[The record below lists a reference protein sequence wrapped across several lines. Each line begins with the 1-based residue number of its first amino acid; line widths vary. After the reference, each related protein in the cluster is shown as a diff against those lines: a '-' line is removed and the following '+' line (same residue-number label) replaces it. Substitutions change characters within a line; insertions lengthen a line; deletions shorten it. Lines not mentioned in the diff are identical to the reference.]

1 MEQLTYLLSYHQVMP
16 SFVEFCFELKS
27 REDPVSTTLFRQE
40 DLIRN
45 HVSEGSKKHHSHTG
59 MQIQHAFSLLGLEE
73 EKTADDY
80 AWPFRHV
87 TIYHSF
93 DTKSGKAFWIIIKG
107 NRVIRDLITTSKRG
121 AQSVEAEA
129 MKMPSR
135 AFVASLRIQQQVLEW
150 STHHWGDYI
159 DYLESQSKK
168 SSVLVTQSPV
178 AQLAENIP
186 ASLAVSRQPTMES
199 LRRQRR
205 QTDASQQ
212 TTPRRPMMPRSVRDW
227 SGLSRLTSTLSTCSQ
242 AVGVGLANLPMSQTS
257 GTKMRD
263 VTPEDIF
270 TFDELQALHKLSAA
284 VDKAIMMIDQNR
296 RVLVEIREKYLA
308 LGDSRSFLT
317 HFGDQSVGTDIL
329 NFVQQIRSLEGDLD
343 NHQTRLKTLLR
354 RLEKDEALVCPNAL
368 STCGV

>member
-40 DLIRN
+40 DLSDN
-45 HVSEGSKKHHSHTG
+45 HDSEGPKKPLGNAG
-59 MQIQHAFSLLGLEE
+59 MQIQHAFNLLGLEE
-73 EKTADDY
+73 ERTRYDY

-107 NRVIRDLITTSKRG
+107 NTVIRDLITSSTRG
-121 AQSVEAEA
+121 AETVEPEA
-129 MKMPSR
+129 MKTPMR
-135 AFVASLRIQQQVLEW
+135 AFVASLRVQLQILEW
-150 STHHWGDYI
+150 CTQHWGDYI

-168 SSVLVTQSPV
+168 SSALVTQSPV

-199 LRRQRR
+199 LRRSRR

-212 TTPRRPMMPRSVRDW
+212 TTPRRPMMPRFVRGW
-227 SGLSRLTSTLSTCSQ
+227 SSLSRMTSTLSTCSQ
-242 AVGVGLANLPMSQTS
+242 PVGAGLANLQMSQTS

-263 VTPEDIF
+263 VTPEDVF

-296 RVLVEIREKYLA
+296 RVLVEIREKYRA
-308 LGDSRSFLT
+308 LGESRSFLT
-317 HFGDQSVGTDIL
+317 HFGDESLGTDIL

-354 RLEKDEALVCPNAL
+354 RLEKDEALVCPNAP
-368 STCGV
+368 